1 MKSMGII
8 RRIDELGRIV
18 IPKEIRKKLRI
29 HDGDNI
35 EISIDELEN
44 IILSKYSSMGKV
56 DDSIQSLIN
65 SLYRY
70 INKNV
75 ILTDNEKIIGYAGN
89 SQNIKTN
96 DLITNDIHKIIEK
109 REKIL
114 GNIDK
119 DIQITNNYLL
129 HGFYYICPIIV
140 NYEVVGLIIIE
151 DNKESISDNDKSLL
165 DFIITFF
172 SKYLAY

>member
-1 MKSMGII
+1 MKSTGII

-56 DDSIQSLIN
+56 DDSIQALIN